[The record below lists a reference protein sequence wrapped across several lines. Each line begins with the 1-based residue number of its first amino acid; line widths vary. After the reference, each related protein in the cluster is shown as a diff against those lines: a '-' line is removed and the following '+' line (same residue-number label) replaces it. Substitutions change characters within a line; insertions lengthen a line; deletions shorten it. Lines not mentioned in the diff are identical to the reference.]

1 MRRVVSA
8 RGDVV
13 GEVEPLAA
21 LQAIV
26 HSCLNVIPGGGDG
39 DRGLIGGRGV
49 TGGGLELLQGA
60 VDGIALAPVPR
71 LPQRTQCQHQRK
83 RLVGRQP
90 QRSGEVIGVAQMND
104 ALAVHRI
111 HVDVDQVARVSLGMH
126 IHSTLRSSRSVLRV
140 MPNERRHV
148 GHRHAVVFA

>member
-1 MRRVVSA
+1 MSPH
-8 RGDVV
+8 GSDVV

-60 VDGIALAPVPR
+60 VDGIALAR
-71 LPQRTQCQHQRK
+71 SRDFSQRTQCQHQRK

-104 ALAVHRI
+104 ALTVHRI
-111 HVDVDQVARVSLGMH
+111 HVDVDQVAGVSPGMPH
-126 IHSTLRSSRSVLRV
+126 PQHAEVLAQCLEGDA
-140 MPNERRHV
+140 ERGRHV
-148 GHRHAVVFA
+148 GHRYAVVFA